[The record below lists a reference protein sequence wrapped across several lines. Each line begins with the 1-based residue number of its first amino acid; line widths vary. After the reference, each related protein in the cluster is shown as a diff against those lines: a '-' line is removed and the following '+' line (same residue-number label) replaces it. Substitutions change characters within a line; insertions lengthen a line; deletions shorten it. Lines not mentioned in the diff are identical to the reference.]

1 MSIRN
6 NYRGHNYL
14 RIGEKITQRV
24 IRADNFNTISVS
36 GQSDIVATSG
46 TALTIVEA
54 DGLVITTNAST
65 DTLTFTP
72 DSASAT
78 EKGIAELATDAETL
92 TGTDTARVVTP
103 ANLAAKFADGTWTS
117 YTTSTGKA
125 LVMGF

>member
-24 IRADNFNTISVS
+24 IRNTFDTISVS
-36 GQSDIVATSG
+36 GQSDIEATTG

-78 EKGIAELATDAETL
+78 EKGIVELATDAETL
-92 TGTDTARVVTP
+92 TGSDTARAVTP
-103 ANLAAKFADGTWTS
+103 ANVTAKLAASTS
-117 YTTSTGKA
+117 STTSTGKA
-125 LVMGF
+125 LILGF

>member
-78 EKGIAELATDAETL
+78 EKGIVELATDAETL
-92 TGTDTARVVTP
+92 TGTDAGRVVTP
-103 ANLAAKFADGTWTS
+103 ANLAAKFADVTWTS
-117 YTTSTGKA
+117 DTSSTGKA

>member
-78 EKGIAELATDAETL
+78 EKGIVELATDAEIL
-92 TGTDTARVVTP
+92 TGTDTARAVTP
-103 ANLAAKFADGTWTS
+103 ANVTAKLAASTS
-117 YTTSTGKA
+117 STTSTGKA

>member
-36 GQSDIVATSG
+36 GQSDIVATAG
-46 TALTIVEA
+46 TALTIAEA

-78 EKGIAELATDAETL
+78 EKGIVELATDAEIL
-92 TGTDTARVVTP
+92 TGTDTTRAVTP
-103 ANLAAKFADGTWTS
+103 ANVTAKLATS
-117 YTTSTGKA
+117 TSATTSTGKA